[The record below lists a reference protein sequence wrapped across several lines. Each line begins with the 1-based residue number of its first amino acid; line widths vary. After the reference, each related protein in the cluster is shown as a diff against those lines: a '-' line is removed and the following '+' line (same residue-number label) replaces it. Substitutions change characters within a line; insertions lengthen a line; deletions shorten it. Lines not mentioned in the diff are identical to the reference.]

1 MVITEPAREA
11 RVATPESCRSESYS
25 FEKFVEDTAHIG
37 SAQHLFDLFTGA
49 MNHLGYDRIIFSVAH
64 DRDLPEEAHRL
75 GLMHN
80 YPGDWQNYYAEK
92 GFDRIDPVLKA
103 AAFHDGP
110 FRWAAL
116 EREMPLSREQ
126 IRFMRMGEEAGLHNG
141 IGVPLRGA
149 NAQIAGIALATSE
162 RGDVAHPSL
171 DLIHAYCSQF
181 YRAYKRH
188 YALRASHP
196 NVTLTPKEIEILV
209 RAAAGKTDDDI
220 ATELSISRNT
230 VDSHMRH
237 IFLKLDVNSRV
248 QASVKGI
255 VLGLIKP
262 ADCVV

>member
-1 MVITEPAREA
+1 MAA
-11 RVATPESCRSESYS
+11 LESYG
-25 FEKFVEDTAHIG
+25 FERFVEDTGAVA
-37 SAQHLFDLFTGA
+37 SAERLFGLFVDA
-49 MNHLGYDRIIFSVAH
+49 MGTLGYDRVIFSVAY
-64 DRDLPEEAHRL
+64 DSELPETAHRL

-103 AAFHDGP
+103 AATYDGP

-116 EREMPLSREQ
+116 EREMPLTREQ
-126 IRFMRMGEEAGLHNG
+126 LRFMRMGEEAGLNNG

-162 RGDVAHPSL
+162 RRDAGHPSL

-188 YALRASHP
+188 YAPRP
-196 NVTLTPKEIEILV
+196 NPSCVILTPKEIEVLA
-209 RAAAGKTDDDI
+209 RAAAGKTDDEM
-220 ATELSISRNT
+220 AAELGISRNT

-248 QASVKGI
+248 TASVKGI

-262 ADCVV
+262 SECVL

>member
-1 MVITEPAREA
+1 MAA
-11 RVATPESCRSESYS
+11 LESYG
-25 FEKFVEDTAHIG
+25 FERFVEDTGAVA
-37 SAQHLFDLFTGA
+37 SPERLFDLFVNA
-49 MNHLGYDRIIFSVAH
+49 MATLGYDRVIFSVAY
-64 DRDLPEEAHRL
+64 DSELPEAAHRL

-103 AAFHDGP
+103 AATYDGP

-116 EREMPLSREQ
+116 EREMPLTREQ
-126 IRFMRMGEEAGLHNG
+126 LRFMRMGEEAGLNNG

-162 RGDVAHPSL
+162 RRDAGHPSL

-181 YRAYKRH
+181 YRAYKRQ
-188 YALRASHP
+188 YTPKSNP
-196 NVTLTPKEIEILV
+196 GCVVLTPKEIEVLA
-209 RAAAGKTDDDI
+209 RAAAGKTDDEM
-220 ATELSISRNT
+220 AAELGISRNT

-248 QASVKGI
+248 TASVKGI

-262 ADCVV
+262 SECVL

>member
-1 MVITEPAREA
+1 MVA
-11 RVATPESCRSESYS
+11 SGSYG
-25 FEKFVEDTAHIG
+25 FERFVEDTGAVA
-37 SAQHLFDLFTGA
+37 SPERLFDLFVEA
-49 MNHLGYDRIIFSVAH
+49 MGTLGYDRVIFSVAY
-64 DRDLPEEAHRL
+64 DSELPEAAHRL

-103 AAFHDGP
+103 AATYDGP

-116 EREMPLSREQ
+116 EREMPLTREQ
-126 IRFMRMGEEAGLHNG
+126 LRFMRMGEEAGLNNG

-162 RGDVAHPSL
+162 RRDAGHPSL

-181 YRAYKRH
+181 YRAYKRQH
-188 YALRASHP
+188 TPRSNP
-196 NVTLTPKEIEILV
+196 SCVVLTPKEIEVLA
-209 RAAAGKTDDDI
+209 RAAAGKTDDEM
-220 ATELSISRNT
+220 AAELGISRNT

-248 QASVKGI
+248 TASVKGI

-262 ADCVV
+262 SECVL